1 MLSHRTTDT
10 AMNRLAIAFATILP
24 IAAIAA
30 PTGFPASVN
39 IPSLNNVGEAP
50 NVETYGQWEFTLR
63 DKTQVVRGKS
73 WDKYVPF
80 PKPYADEKLALP
92 PLVDD
97 LKKAGWEVLLYDLPR
112 NPPLATLR
120 LARDGKETW
129 LHVEPAGNEVHLVA
143 VERGNPTGNLSL
155 PAPTEGIQKVAQN
168 ADFPF
173 LKRFPGTQ
181 LTGTLREDQPFL
193 VNVEPDKE
201 AVQVAS
207 GYVRKDYQA
216 KKDTGRIDVVISYR
230 DALKAAGWTIV
241 EENTAV
247 TTGDPN
253 LTAHYAKP
261 PVDLWAHVHAGGPE
275 YYLAVADAGGERAP
289 DKLKAEIDRACK
301 VAIYGLN
308 FDFDKA
314 TLREDSAPALESILK
329 VLTSYPDLRAELG
342 GHTDNVGKRDYN
354 TKLSEARVNTVRGW
368 LVGKGVKADRLTA
381 RGYADTQ
388 PVADNDSAQGRA
400 KNRRVE
406 LRKVDCSPR

>member
-1 MLSHRTTDT
+1 
-10 AMNRLAIAFATILP
+10 MNR
-24 IAAIAA
+24 IAAAVATFLPLACLAA

-73 WDKYVPF
+73 WEKYVPF
-80 PKPYADEKLALP
+80 PKPYSDEKLALP

-97 LKKAGWEVLLYDLPR
+97 LKRAGWEVVLLDVPR
-112 NPPLATLR
+112 NPPLATLK
-120 LARDGKETW
+120 LTRDGKETW
-129 LHVEPAGNEVHLVA
+129 LHVEPSATEVHLIA
-143 VERGNPTGNLSL
+143 VERGNPTGGISL
-155 PAPTEGIQKVAQN
+155 QPPAEGIQKVADG

-173 LKRFPGTQ
+173 LKRFPGTK
-181 LTGTLREDQPFL
+181 LTATVREEQPFL
-193 VNVEPDKE
+193 VNIEADKE

-261 PVDLWAHVHAGGPE
+261 PIDLWAHVHAGGPE
-275 YYLAVADAGGERAP
+275 YWLGVADAGSERAP
-289 DKLKAEIDRACK
+289 SKLKAEIDRTCK
-301 VAIYGLN
+301 AAIYGLN

-329 VLTSYPDLRAELG
+329 VFTDYPDLRAELG

-368 LVGKGVKADRLTA
+368 LVGRGVQASRVTA

-388 PVADNDSAQGRA
+388 PVADNDTAQGRA

-406 LRKVDCSPR
+406 LRKADCTAR